1 MRHGLLL
8 WKEQQWIDLWHLH
21 RQEQHSRQRR
31 NDQQRQRPQPHVF
44 GQNLDATVPLT
55 AHVMPEVVQVP
66 VHTMVWPAV
75 TLLPIAAIVA
85 VMTAPVAA

>member
-1 MRHGLLL
+1 M
-8 WKEQQWIDLWHLH
+8 
-21 RQEQHSRQRR
+21 
-31 NDQQRQRPQPHVF
+31 
-44 GQNLDATVPLT
+44 PLT
-55 AHVMPEVVQVP
+55 AQVMPEVVQEP